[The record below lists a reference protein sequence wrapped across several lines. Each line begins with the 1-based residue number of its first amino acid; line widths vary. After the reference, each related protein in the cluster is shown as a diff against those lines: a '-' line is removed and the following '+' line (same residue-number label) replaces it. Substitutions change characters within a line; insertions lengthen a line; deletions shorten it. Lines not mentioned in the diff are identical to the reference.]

1 MRMIL
6 QGGGLV
12 SGSGGRCRGTQ
23 DSCRGGVSGTT
34 VGPAFDSGRSITC
47 ASAIIAS
54 ECLQMQRVDKWVING
69 Y

>member
-23 DSCRGGVSGTT
+23 RKTVAGAVSAAQQSDLRLTAAGV
-34 VGPAFDSGRSITC
+34 
-47 ASAIIAS
+47 
-54 ECLQMQRVDKWVING
+54 
-69 Y
+69 